1 MATQTLFESADH
13 KNILLEDF
21 TSGRMVQSNQHLIV
35 HQGKGILLDPG
46 GHKVYSSAIDEV
58 STIISPGNLEYIFFS
73 HQDPD
78 IVASANAWLMVT
90 DVRAFLPQLWVRFIM
105 HFGVDDMEMD
115 RITPLS
121 DKASTIDL
129 AGSTLHILPAHFMHS
144 SGNFQVYDPISKI
157 LYSGDLGASLG
168 QTYVTVENFEDHIQ
182 YMEGFHRRYMPT
194 NRVLKLWAK
203 MVAPLDIEIIAPQH
217 GAMIVG
223 KENVRKFIAWVAQLS
238 CGLDLMEGVYQTP
251 AM

>member
-35 HQGKGILLDPG
+35 HQGKGLLFDPG

-58 STIISPGNLEYIFFS
+58 STMISPGNLEYIFFS

-90 DVRAFLPQLWVRFIM
+90 DARAFLPQLWVRFIM
-105 HFGVDDMEMD
+105 HFGVDDMEVD

-129 AGSTLHILPAHFMHS
+129 AGCTLHVLPAHFMHS
-144 SGNFQVYDPISKI
+144 SGNFQVYDPTSKI

-251 AM
+251 DV

>member
-1 MATQTLFESADH
+1 MATQTLFENADH
-13 KNILLEDF
+13 KNVLLEDF

-35 HQGKGILLDPG
+35 HQGKGLLFDPG
-46 GHKVYSSAIDEV
+46 GHKVYSSALDEV
-58 STIISPGNLEYIFFS
+58 STVISPGDLEYIFFS

-90 DVRAFLPQLWVRFIM
+90 DARAFLPQLWVRFIM
-105 HFGVDDMEMD
+105 HFGVDDMEVD
-115 RITPLS
+115 RIKPLS

-129 AGSTLHILPAHFMHS
+129 AGSTLHVLPAHFMHS
-144 SGNFQVYDPISKI
+144 SGNFQVYDPTSKI

-217 GAMIVG
+217 GAMIMG

-251 AM
+251 DV